1 MRDLLASFNRGA
13 RAMRNFVRWLA
24 GALLVSTAVAVPAQD
39 YPARPVKIIVPFAAG
54 GPADIY
60 ARFIGQRLES
70 ALGQPFVVDDRPG
83 AGSVIGTDAAAK
95 SAPAPGR
102 FSTTNG

>member
-1 MRDLLASFNRGA
+1 MLRAVRMVVAGLAVFA
-13 RAMRNFVRWLA
+13 FP
-24 GALLVSTAVAVPAQD
+24 ALAQD

-60 ARFIGQRLES
+60 ARFLAQKLEV
-70 ALGQPFVVDDRPG
+70 ALAQPFVVDNRPG

-95 SAPAPGR
+95 SAPDGYTLLLRADDVIQ
-102 FSTTNG
+102 